1 MSRLER
7 AFPVHSLSRRV
18 GYDWEKTMDPKTLE
32 RHKWLTKIWTELY
45 FKNQDDAI
53 MLMLQDK
60 GAEHESSVLEG
71 VKRQGLTIEDIGLS
85 SDNGYSHTTDQ

>member
-18 GYDWEKTMDPKTLE
+18 GYDWEKTMDPKTLQ

-45 FKNQDDAI
+45 FQNQ
-53 MLMLQDK
+53 
-60 GAEHESSVLEG
+60 
-71 VKRQGLTIEDIGLS
+71 EDEFIRKLS
-85 SDNGYSHTTDQ
+85 TEDMMNTRWFEKYGIKEPQF